1 MNAALENPLLVE
13 PAAVAGPSVACPPEE
28 EFEPHPNEGRLVC
41 ALKDWY
47 PPFPG
52 YYLYYSSRRQPSPA
66 FAWGANALCKAIQ
79 ERRLKVQWVNQDLRI
94 VPEAKLSSSRFQNTF
109 RRPCAIA
116 NPREWQAV
124 RMPRTKCAKDTWPES
139 ENGDRMCH
147 ATVTWA
153 GRRSQDS
160 GRPLLYGGVVRDAE
174 VRLCLM
180 RRFTCL

>member
-1 MNAALENPLLVE
+1 MNVALENPLLVE

-28 EFEPHPNEGRLVC
+28 FEPHPNEGRLVC
-41 ALKDWY
+41 VLKDWY

-52 YYLYYSSRRQPSPA
+52 YYLYYPADDSLHPRLHGVPMRCAKPS
-66 FAWGANALCKAIQ
+66 K
-79 ERRLKVQWVNQDLRI
+79 RRLKVQWVNQDLRI